1 MSEAAWSPVGAR
13 MPEPDQLR
21 LLAQVARMY
30 HERGLKQPEIA
41 VELHL
46 SQARV
51 SRLLKQAVD
60 LGIVRTVVTL
70 PPGVYTD
77 LEDEVRDRYALR
89 DVVVVD
95 AGGAGGDVIR
105 ALGAGAAQYLDAT
118 LTGGEVIGISSWS
131 ETLLSAVESLRSQNG
146 QPAEQVVQLVGGVG
160 NPQVQVQATRLASRL
175 AEMTGAEPV
184 FLPAPGLVSSPAVCR
199 ALMDDTSVA
208 AVADAWLRVTMAL
221 VGIGSLEPSPLLQR
235 SGNAVADADREALRR
250 LGAVGDVCYRFFDE
264 RGELVDSGL
273 DGRVVG
279 IPPRDF
285 RRIPRRLGIAG
296 GERKFSAIRAALL
309 GGWVNVLITD
319 LTMARRLLQAP
330 ESVDAR
336 ESASTAGG

>member
-1 MSEAAWSPVGAR
+1 MSEAAWSPVGPR

-21 LLAQVARMY
+21 LLAHVARMY

-41 VELHL
+41 AELHL
-46 SQARV
+46 SQPRV
-51 SRLLKQAVD
+51 SRLLKQAVE

-77 LEDEVRDRYALR
+77 LEDEVRERYSLR

-95 AGGAGGDVIR
+95 AGGAGHDVIR
-105 ALGAGAAQYLDAT
+105 ALGGAAAQYLDAT

-131 ETLLSAVESLRSQNG
+131 ETLLSAVESLRTKNG

-175 AEMTGAEPV
+175 AEVTGAQPV
-184 FLPAPGLVSSPAVCR
+184 FLPAPGLVSSPEVRR
-199 ALMDDTSVA
+199 ALLEDSSVA
-208 AVADAWLRVTMAL
+208 DVVAAWGRVTMAL
-221 VGIGSLEPSPLLQR
+221 VGIGSLEPSPLLR
-235 SGNAVADADREALRR
+235 SSGNAVVDRDQEMLRR

-264 RGELVDSGL
+264 HGELVRSEL
-273 DGRVVG
+273 DDRVMG
-279 IPPRDF
+279 IPPERL
-285 RRIPRRLGIAG
+285 RRIPRRVGIAG
-296 GERKFSAIRAALL
+296 GARKLSAIRAALL

-319 LTMARRLLQAP
+319 LAMARRLLEAP
-330 ESVDAR
+330 S
-336 ESASTAGG
+336 

>member
-1 MSEAAWSPVGAR
+1 MSEATWSPVGAR

-30 HERGLKQPEIA
+30 HERGMKQPEIA
-41 VELHL
+41 AELHV
-46 SQARV
+46 SQPRV

-77 LEDEVRDRYALR
+77 LEDEVRDRYDLR

-95 AGGAGGDVIR
+95 AGGAGDDVIR
-105 ALGAGAAQYLDAT
+105 ALGAAAAQYLDAT

-184 FLPAPGLVSSPAVCR
+184 FLPAPGLVSSPEVRR

-208 AVADAWLRVTMAL
+208 AVADAWRRVTMAL

-235 SGNAVADADREALRR
+235 SGNAVADADQEELRG
-250 LGAVGDVCYRFFDE
+250 LGAVGDVCYRFFDGKG
-264 RGELVDSGL
+264 RLVGSGL

-279 IPPRDF
+279 IPPEDL

-309 GGWVNVLITD
+309 GGWVNVLVTD
-319 LTMARRLLQAP
+319 LAMARRLLEP
-330 ESVDAR
+330 S
-336 ESASTAGG
+336 G